1 MWLFTKYH
9 SKTFLLLVTFCL
21 TGSLLG
27 YFASRADRPNYQVL
41 ITLESSVPIETQLY
55 YDTGKGF
62 NEGESLKQAIYQA
75 NVPVTLDF
83 DIPDRKLNGL
93 RFDPGRSHA
102 RIKIFEI
109 LIQNNRKRMR
119 FAVPLDTLSAARDI
133 KSLQYDGKAVLV
145 ETTET
150 AQDPIL
156 LLGRIGK
163 ATEPSIARTTLFSLG
178 GAFSAL
184 AVALF
189 ILWVYRSSFDS
200 KELST

>member
-1 MWLFTKYH
+1 MKIGF
-9 SKTFLLLVTFCL
+9 SAFLVLSIL
-21 TGSLLG
+21 TVGGVGG
-27 YFASRADRPNYQVL
+27 YFLSGPENAPLQVL

-109 LIQNNRKRMR
+109 LIQNNRKGMP
-119 FAVPLDTLSAARDI
+119 FAVPLDSMTAARDI
-133 KSLQYDGKAVLV
+133 KSLQYDGKAIIV
-145 ETTET
+145 ETTEA

-156 LLGRIGK
+156 LLGRIVK
-163 ATEPSIARTTLFSLG
+163 APESSILKTLLFSLG
-178 GAFSAL
+178 GTFAAL
-184 AVALF
+184 ALALF
-189 ILWVYRSSFDS
+189 ILWVYRNSFDS
-200 KELST
+200 NELNT

>member
-1 MWLFTKYH
+1 MKIGF
-9 SKTFLLLVTFCL
+9 SAFLVLSIL
-21 TGSLLG
+21 TVGGVGG
-27 YFASRADRPNYQVL
+27 YFLSGPENAPLQVL

-62 NEGESLKQAIYQA
+62 NEGESIIKVVYHS

-83 DIPDRKLNGL
+83 EILGPTLKNL

-109 LIQNNRKRMR
+109 LIQNNRKGTP

-133 KSLQYDGKAVLV
+133 KSLQYDGQALIV
-145 ETTET
+145 ETTEA

-156 LLGRIGK
+156 LLDRIGK
-163 ATEPSIARTTLFSLG
+163 ASESSILKTLLFSLG
-178 GAFSAL
+178 GAFAAL

-189 ILWVYRSSFDS
+189 ILGVYRSSFDS

>member
-1 MWLFTKYH
+1 MKIGF
-9 SKTFLLLVTFCL
+9 SAFLVLSIL
-21 TGSLLG
+21 TVGGVGG
-27 YFASRADRPNYQVL
+27 YFLSGPENAPLQVL
-41 ITLESSVPIETQLY
+41 ITLESSVPIETQIY

-62 NEGESLKQAIYQA
+62 NEGESIKQAVYQA

-83 DIPDRKLNGL
+83 DIPDRKLIGL

-119 FAVPLDTLSAARDI
+119 FAVPLDSLTAARDI

-163 ATEPSIARTTLFSLG
+163 APEPSIARTTLFSLG
-178 GAFSAL
+178 GAFAAL

-189 ILWVYRSSFDS
+189 ILWVYRNSFDS
-200 KELST
+200 KDLST

>member
-1 MWLFTKYH
+1 MTARR
-9 SKTFLLLVTFCL
+9 SVILLAVCCIA
-21 TGSLLG
+21 GGALG
-27 YFASRADRPNYQVL
+27 YVFGGMGNSQHQVL
-41 ITLESSVPIETQLY
+41 ITLESSVPIETQIY

-62 NEGESLKQAIYQA
+62 NEGESIKQAVYQA

-83 DIPDRKLNGL
+83 DIPDRKLIGL

-109 LIQNNRKRMR
+109 LIQNNRKGTP

-133 KSLQYDGKAVLV
+133 KSLQYDGQALIV
-145 ETTET
+145 ETTEA

>member
-1 MWLFTKYH
+1 MKIGF
-9 SKTFLLLVTFCL
+9 SAFLVLSIL
-21 TGSLLG
+21 TVGGVGG
-27 YFASRADRPNYQVL
+27 YFLSGPENAPLQVL

-109 LIQNNRKRMR
+109 LIQNNRKGMP
-119 FAVPLDTLSAARDI
+119 FAVPLDSMTAARDI
-133 KSLQYDGKAVLV
+133 KSLQYDGRVLTV
-145 ETTET
+145 ETTEA

-156 LLGRIGK
+156 LLDRIGK
-163 ATEPSIARTTLFSLG
+163 ASESSILKTLLFSLG
-178 GAFSAL
+178 GAFAAL

-189 ILWVYRSSFDS
+189 ILGVYRSSFDS

>member
-1 MWLFTKYH
+1 MKIGF
-9 SKTFLLLVTFCL
+9 SAFLVLSIL
-21 TGSLLG
+21 TVGGVGG
-27 YFASRADRPNYQVL
+27 YFLSGPENAPLQVL
-41 ITLESSVPIETQLY
+41 ITLESSVPIETQIY

-62 NEGESLKQAIYQA
+62 NEGESIKQAVYQA

-83 DIPDRKLNGL
+83 DIPDRKLIGL

-163 ATEPSIARTTLFSLG
+163 APEPSIARTTLFSLG
-178 GAFSAL
+178 GAFAAL

-189 ILWVYRSSFDS
+189 ILWVYRNSFDS
-200 KELST
+200 KDLST

>member
-1 MWLFTKYH
+1 MKIGF
-9 SKTFLLLVTFCL
+9 SAFLVLSIL
-21 TGSLLG
+21 TVGGVGG
-27 YFASRADRPNYQVL
+27 YFLSGPENAPLQVL
-41 ITLESSVPIETQLY
+41 ITLESSVPIETQIY

-62 NEGESLKQAIYQA
+62 NEGESIKQAVYQA

-83 DIPDRKLNGL
+83 DIPDRKLIGL

-109 LIQNNRKRMR
+109 LIQNNRKGTP
-119 FAVPLDTLSAARDI
+119 FAVPLDSMTAARDI
-133 KSLQYDGKAVLV
+133 KSLQYDGRVLTV
-145 ETTET
+145 ETTEA

-156 LLGRIGK
+156 LLDRIGK
-163 ATEPSIARTTLFSLG
+163 ASESSILKTMLFSLG
-178 GAFSAL
+178 GAFAAL

-189 ILWVYRSSFDS
+189 ILGVYRSSFDS

>member
-1 MWLFTKYH
+1 MKIAPPTLIV
-9 SKTFLLLVTFCL
+9 LLVFCL
-21 TGSLLG
+21 AGGLLG
-27 YFASRADRPNYQVL
+27 YFASQASRTNHQVL

-62 NEGESLKQAIYQA
+62 NEGESIKKVVYHS

-83 DIPDRKLNGL
+83 EILGPTLKNL

-109 LIQNNRKRMR
+109 LIQNNRKGTP
-119 FAVPLDTLSAARDI
+119 FAVPLDSMTAARDI
-133 KSLQYDGKAVLV
+133 KSLQYDGRVLTV
-145 ETTET
+145 ETTEA

-156 LLGRIGK
+156 LLDRIGK
-163 ATEPSIARTTLFSLG
+163 ASESSILKTTLFSLG
-178 GAFSAL
+178 GAFAAL

-189 ILWVYRSSFDS
+189 ILGVYRSSFDS

>member
-1 MWLFTKYH
+1 MWSFTGFRKKNVLF
-9 SKTFLLLVTFCL
+9 LVTLCL

-62 NEGESLKQAIYQA
+62 NEGESIKKVVYHS

-83 DIPDRKLNGL
+83 EILGPTLKNL

-109 LIQNNRKRMR
+109 LIQNNRKGTP
-119 FAVPLDTLSAARDI
+119 FAVPLDSMTAARDI
-133 KSLQYDGKAVLV
+133 KSLQYDGRVLTV
-145 ETTET
+145 ETTEA

-156 LLGRIGK
+156 LLDRIGK
-163 ATEPSIARTTLFSLG
+163 ASESSILKTTLFSLG
-178 GAFSAL
+178 GAFAAL

>member
-1 MWLFTKYH
+1 MKIGF
-9 SKTFLLLVTFCL
+9 SAFLVLSIL
-21 TGSLLG
+21 TVGGVGG
-27 YFASRADRPNYQVL
+27 YFLSGPENAPLQVL
-41 ITLESSVPIETQLY
+41 ITLESSVPIETQIY

-62 NEGESLKQAIYQA
+62 NEGESIKQAVYQA

-83 DIPDRKLNGL
+83 DIPDRKLIGL

-109 LIQNNRKRMR
+109 LIQNNRKGTP

-133 KSLQYDGKAVLV
+133 KSLQYDGQALIV
-145 ETTET
+145 ETTEA